1 MQSSI
6 ARIEDLVG
14 KRQFR
19 AAVEVLTAA
28 IAQGAAPTEFMHC
41 SRWLSS
47 RLRSR
52 SMDLAYKKATE
63 GAAEEQE
70 LGNLLSEVIL
80 FNGED
85 VYGHIADGALR
96 AQHLPRAKAPWAEIK
111 LFALTLHTQLPLG
124 ALTTSVAIQCASEGC
139 PRSLSLSELR
149 LGLWLEFR
157 RHRLLARDP
166 DAQAMERIHALVE
179 ELRRRLPAGLPAE
192 HSKSGSQFS
201 PAA

>member
-1 MQSSI
+1 MPSSI

-19 AAVEVLTAA
+19 AAVELLCAE
-28 IAQGAAPTEFMHC
+28 IAQAGTPAEFLHC

-52 SMDLAYKKATE
+52 CMDLAYKKASE
-63 GAAEEQE
+63 GGTEEQE
-70 LGNLLSEVIL
+70 LGTLLCEVIR

-85 VYGHIADGALR
+85 AHGHIADSALLAR
-96 AQHLPRAKAPWAEIK
+96 HLPGVKAPWAEIK
-111 LFALTLHTQLPLG
+111 LFALTLHTHLPLG
-124 ALTTSVAIQCASEGC
+124 ALTTSVAIQCASEGS

-166 DAQAMERIHALVE
+166 DAQAMVRMHALVE
-179 ELRRRLPAGLPAE
+179 ELRQRLLAAHPESGWHLP
-192 HSKSGSQFS
+192 